1 MKNIRTWNKWRK
13 INAGSILHKIFVFFE
28 IVHSPTFEIA
38 ERCGNEED
46 SKWY

>member
-1 MKNIRTWNKWRK
+1 MQVVFCIRY
-13 INAGSILHKIFVFFE
+13 LYFFE

-46 SKWY
+46 SNWY